1 MKASCPYVLAVQLN
15 DPEHFRAVFGS
26 AVVAVAHADLTRGID
41 QFSAQ
46 LLSRY
51 RRCGEVVS
59 PAFGRWYCL
68 FAEKKALMRTDMEEQ
83 RPILREIGAV
93 MMHELLVGCFGQA
106 TGSRQGFNL
115 VIAETEA
122 TDPESVGSAVDRA
135 LNEETGADLMRVD
148 ISEEDLRQLVN
159 GGGLL
164 SYFQPIVELQ
174 NGGIV
179 GYEALTRGPVDSA
192 VHLADGLFGAAR
204 HHRLTDMLELAC
216 LRRSIEWLNTIPEPL
231 WISVNLG
238 PALLMS
244 PEFGR
249 FARDPK
255 IAPLLPRVVFELT
268 EHVPVASMTV
278 LHDAV
283 SGWLG
288 SGLRL
293 SLDDTGCGFFDMA
306 TVEAIRP
313 EIVKLCIT
321 VVSRIGRSAEVDKA
335 MERTIHAVKKLG
347 ALILGEGIEN
357 FHQAEILKR
366 SGAAFGQGHYFGRP
380 KPAIEL
386 FPL

>member
-1 MKASCPYVLAVQLN
+1 MNASCPYVLAVQLN

-26 AVVAVAHADLTRGID
+26 AVVAVAHADLTRGIER
-41 QFSAQ
+41 FCAQ

-59 PAFGRWYCL
+59 PEFGRWYCL

-93 MMHELLVGCFGQA
+93 MMHELLVRCFGQA

-115 VIAETEA
+115 VIAETDA
-122 TDPESVGSAVDRA
+122 ADPESVESAVNQA
-135 LNEETGADLMRVD
+135 LSKETGADLMRVD

-174 NGGIV
+174 SGGIA

-204 HHRLTDMLELAC
+204 RHRLTDMLELAC

-244 PEFGR
+244 PEFGQ
-249 FARDPK
+249 FVRDPQ

-268 EHVPVASMTV
+268 EHVPVAS
-278 LHDAV
+278 LAGLLDAV
-283 SGWLG
+283 TALFPPV
-288 SGLRL
+288 LRL
-293 SLDDTGCGFFDMA
+293 SLDDTGCGFFDLT
-306 TVEAIRP
+306 TVEALRP

-321 VVSRIGRSAEVDKA
+321 VISRIGRSAEVDRE
-335 MERTIHAVKKLG
+335 MQRTIQAVKQLG
-347 ALILGEGIEN
+347 ALTLGEGVEN
-357 FHQAEILKR
+357 ANQAEFLKR
-366 SGAAFGQGHYFGRP
+366 SGAAFVQGNFFGPP

>member
-1 MKASCPYVLAVQLN
+1 MNASCRYVLAVQLN

-26 AVVAVAHADLTRGID
+26 AVVEVAHADLTRGIEH
-41 QFSAQ
+41 FCRQ

-59 PAFGRWYCL
+59 PLFGRWYCL
-68 FAEKKALMRTDMEEQ
+68 FVEKESLMRTDMQEQ

-93 MMHELLVGCFGQA
+93 MMRDLLIGCFGQA

-115 VIAETEA
+115 VIAETDA
-122 TDPESVGSAVDRA
+122 VGPESIASAVDRA
-135 LNEETGADLMRVD
+135 LSEETGASLMRADV
-148 ISEEDLRQLVN
+148 SEAYLRQLVN

-174 NGGIV
+174 TGGIV
-179 GYEALTRGPVDSA
+179 GYEALTRGPIDSA

-204 HHRLTDMLELAC
+204 YHRLTEVLELTC
-216 LRRSIEWLNTIPEPL
+216 LRRSIEWLNAIPEPL

-244 PEFGR
+244 PEFGQ
-249 FARDPK
+249 FVRDPK

-268 EHVPVASMTV
+268 EHVPVASV
-278 LHDAV
+278 VGLHAAV
-283 SGWLG
+283 SGLLP

-293 SLDDTGCGFFDMA
+293 SLDDTGCGFFDLT
-306 TVEAIRP
+306 TVETMRP

-321 VVSRIGRSAEVDKA
+321 VISRIGRSAEVDRE
-335 MERTIHAVKKLG
+335 MRRTIHAVKKLG
-347 ALILGEGIEN
+347 ALTLGEGVESAN
-357 FHQAEILKR
+357 QAEVLKR
-366 SGAAFGQGHYFGRP
+366 SGATFAQGHFFGFP